1 MTKKEKE
8 IMKVALWK
16 SARRYV
22 RAENNG
28 KSEEYLN
35 GYFDA
40 MITMCTSLLDFS
52 LKSGVDLTD
61 LLVNIKNG
69 MTYDEIFNK

>member
-1 MTKKEKE
+1 MTKKERE
-8 IMKVALWK
+8 IMEVAFWK
-16 SARRYV
+16 LARRYV

-28 KSEEYLN
+28 TKEEYLN

-40 MITMCTSLLDFS
+40 MVTMYTSLDFT

-61 LLVNIKNG
+61 LLVNIKKG
-69 MTYDEIFNK
+69 MSYEEIFDK